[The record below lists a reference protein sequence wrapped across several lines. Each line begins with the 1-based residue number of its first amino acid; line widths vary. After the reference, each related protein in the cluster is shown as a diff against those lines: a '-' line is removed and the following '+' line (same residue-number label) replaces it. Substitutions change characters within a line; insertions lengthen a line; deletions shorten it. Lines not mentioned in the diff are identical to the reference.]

1 MASQTR
7 LRLHSVHRPTFEVSP
22 IVEWLHAMDLV
33 AMAGSWG
40 EGFADWVYET
50 RRSLPAHQLEELM
63 ACNAAVPWD
72 RLLSA
77 VCRNTSFDHDF
88 AWLSHEIR
96 RRGEEFFLDLVPK
109 PLVER
114 ATAGDL
120 GSATADL
127 LEHFRAV
134 ASYMEESPEAIG
146 RLVAMLRDPAPLMES
161 YLHVAEALLDEFL
174 LPRWEVER
182 PLLEREVEA
191 QGPASAPATLPA
203 WIERLTGRTITI
215 DASCDADREIV
226 AIPSRLLGPFVTLS
240 QLDTDPPKL
249 LMIYGP
255 RTRSASM
262 PAPLAA
268 MTAASGFKAL
278 GEETRLR
285 IVQLTATQEM
295 YAHEIGLEFDQ
306 LGQPAISRHLRHLA
320 AEGFLNVREA
330 QAKKFYSLNR
340 HRVRGLLMQM
350 ETLLAASEPDPER
363 KV

>member
-1 MASQTR
+1 MT
-7 LRLHSVHRPTFEVSP
+7 VS
-22 IVEWLHAMDLV
+22 AMLVYPDFFKVGV
-33 AMAGSWG
+33 AMTSPNDPSIYYNIWAERYFGVKKVKG
-40 EGFADWVYET
+40 EDG
-50 RRSLPAHQLEELM
+50 
-63 ACNAAVPWD
+63 
-72 RLLSA
+72 
-77 VCRNTSFDHDF
+77 
-88 AWLSHEIR
+88 
-96 RRGEEFFLDLVPK
+96 
-109 PLVER
+109 VER
-114 ATAGDL
+114 WDCRPDGN
-120 GSATADL
+120 
-127 LEHFRAV
+127 LELAR
-134 ASYMEESPEAIG
+134 
-146 RLVAMLRDPAPLMES
+146 
-161 YLHVAEALLDEFL
+161 YLE
-174 LPRWEVER
+174 
-182 PLLEREVEA
+182 
-191 QGPASAPATLPA
+191 G
-203 WIERLTGRTITI
+203 
-215 DASCDADREIV
+215 
-226 AIPSRLLGPFVTLS
+226 
-240 QLDTDPPKL
+240 KL

-340 HRVRGLLMQM
+340 DRVRGLLMQM